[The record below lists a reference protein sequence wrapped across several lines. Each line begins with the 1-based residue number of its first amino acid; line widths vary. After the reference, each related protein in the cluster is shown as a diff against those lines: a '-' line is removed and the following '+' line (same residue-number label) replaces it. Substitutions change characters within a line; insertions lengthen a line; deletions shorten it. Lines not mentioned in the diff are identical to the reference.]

1 MHQTRWPQHA
11 VRPHQ
16 DTVKLNYDQLEMQ
29 YGYFAR
35 ALSIWSPFCELET
48 SPFMEKANEWS
59 GHSSISGCAL
69 VIPPSGATLPP
80 SSFIS
85 LSLFLLLLSIHMFG
99 SLCSHISSIR
109 VRKWAR
115 PGVKMPLFISI
126 DIVDKWSVF
135 RYTMNGISKRMVIKW
150 NSAHWSM
157 KKEIQEITSNDYLNT
172 ELKQDV
178 EHVTW
183 IH

>member
-1 MHQTRWPQHA
+1 MRSDPIRTQWSWTMISLRCSMVTLRGLFLYGAPSVNWKPPLSWKKRMSEA
-11 VRPHQ
+11 VTLLFL
-16 DTVKLNYDQLEMQ
+16 D
-29 YGYFAR
+29 
-35 ALSIWSPFCELET
+35 ALWSSLRL
-48 SPFMEKANEWS
+48 
-59 GHSSISGCAL
+59 AL
-69 VIPPSGATLPP
+69 PSLPP
-80 SSFIS
+80 LLS

-126 DIVDKWSVF
+126 DSVDKWSVF

-157 KKEIQEITSNDYLNT
+157 KKEIREITSNDYLIT

>member
-1 MHQTRWPQHA
+1 MHQTRWPQHE

-29 YGYFAR
+29 YGYFVW

-48 SPFMEKANEWS
+48 SPFMEWVNEWS

-69 VIPPSGATLPP
+69 VIPLSGSTLPR

-85 LSLFLLLLSIHMFG
+85 LSLPTVAEHPHVWLTMLSHFFHQSEEVGASRSKNAIIF
-99 SLCSHISSIR
+99 
-109 VRKWAR
+109 
-115 PGVKMPLFISI
+115 SI

-150 NSAHWSM
+150 NSAHRSM
-157 KKEIQEITSNDYLNT
+157 KKEIQEISGAS
-172 ELKQDV
+172 
-178 EHVTW
+178 
-183 IH
+183 